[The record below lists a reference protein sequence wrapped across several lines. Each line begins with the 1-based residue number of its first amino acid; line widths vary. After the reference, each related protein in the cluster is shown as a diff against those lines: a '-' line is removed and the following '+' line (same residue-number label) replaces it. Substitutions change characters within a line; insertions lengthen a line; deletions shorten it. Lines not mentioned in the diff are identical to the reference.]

1 MKIEGKNLDGLVKC
15 IAPNCSCRIDRIEIS
30 GKENEKLVVQATC
43 TAGHINEYIFDMTGK
58 RLAPL
63 PQTKKETPPV
73 EKTDRVSDVL
83 VRGVHHYNG
92 KTSRQ
97 TLLTYVKQ
105 GDHLEIEKGSFKKD
119 GRDLPC
125 YFLRHAL
132 GIIGTVSKKELERL
146 DTHDGTRRPAAK
158 VSKILQLRKG
168 EETSYGCVVDLYVE
182 PSEDPIVYLIP
193 DGCKIY
199 HLNSTCSGLQ
209 GARAVALYIAE
220 KQGYRPCKRCA
231 EGKIT
236 EKEK

>member
-1 MKIEGKNLDGLVKC
+1 MKC
-15 IAPNCSCRIDRIEIS
+15 IAPNCSCLIDHVEIF
-30 GKENEKLVVQATC
+30 GKEDAKLVMQATC
-43 TAGHINEYIFDMTGK
+43 TAGHINEYMFDMTAK
-58 RLAPL
+58 RLAPFL
-63 PQTKKETPPV
+63 QTKKAELPV
-73 EKTDRVSDVL
+73 EKTDHVSDVL

-105 GDHLEIEKGSFKKD
+105 GDPLEIEKGSFKKD

-132 GIIGTVSKKELERL
+132 GNIGTVSKKILNSWIL
-146 DTHDGTRRPAAK
+146 MMVHSGQSQK
-158 VSKILQLRKG
+158 VSKILKQRKDD
-168 EETSYGCVVDLYVE
+168 ETSYGCVVDLYVE
-182 PSEDPIVYLIP
+182 PSSEPIVYLIP
-193 DGCKIY
+193 DGYKIY
-199 HLNSTCSGLQ
+199 HLNPTCSGLQ

-220 KQGYRPCKRCA
+220 QQGYRPCKRCA